1 MTKEKLD
8 EIVLKAL
15 ATQIMLT
22 EQAVYK
28 GESLVDG
35 IDHYE
40 LSHHLWEETAIH
52 AQLVTIRRRE
62 IKEYQEAYDFIKE
75 ARELK

>member
-1 MTKEKLD
+1 MKNEELD
-8 EIVLKAL
+8 NIILKAL
-15 ATQIMLT
+15 ACQIMLT
-22 EQAVYK
+22 EQAIYK
-28 GESLVDG
+28 GENLVDG

-62 IKEYQEAYDFIKE
+62 LREYREAYDLLKG
-75 ARELK
+75 ELK